1 MTKIHKDIA
10 MYMVQLAENTS
21 QTESQVIKEITNK
34 TNQLLNYLRSLSF
47 NKSVEHLVLTKD
59 IIKSKNLPP
68 AVENF
73 LINLASVENYLNL

>member
-10 MYMVQLAENTS
+10 MYMVQLAENTT

-34 TNQLLNYLRSLSF
+34 TNQLLNYLRSLSS
-47 NKSVEHLVLTKD
+47 NKSVDHLELTKD
-59 IIKSKNLPP
+59 IIKSKNLPL